1 MKNDHNW
8 IFFLLLFLSFKWT
21 QGKRKEEDFPRL
33 PNRAR
38 LTLERENGG
47 YLPRNAFAPR
57 SALAPVDAPVTV
69 PGLVRVPSSGS
80 KCVVC
85 GATVAAGFTV
95 VPTKARFELL
105 LDHHLLLPPD
115 SNCRMCQEHLNGEHL
130 RKDLV
135 ITSNF
140 QVDDDSEA
148 MLTTDQAG
156 NTIVDLVEAMRF
168 YRDLAHLNFDDEAM
182 MSDEDY
188 HTWTGW
194 TKEQF
199 TSFVVY
205 LQKARMRSSTNRTL
219 RESLAVFWIKIKA
232 DLSFSQIASL
242 LGIKEGNLESGRL
255 RARDAFTSVRE
266 ALATHF
272 VPCFLGPDHLTPDQA
287 KAHNTIYSTK
297 FFGDK
302 PTTIWDGTY
311 LYTYR
316 SLNYSAGRKFY
327 SMHKGRT
334 LAKFMSIVLPDGYVL
349 DTIGPFASNGDNNDA
364 AMTSQILKTAEL
376 GMENWVKTGD
386 QNIVVDRGFRN
397 IVERLQSMGVKVYMP
412 TVSNKKQDDVKE
424 ANQTRLVTKVRWV
437 VEAYHGR
444 LKKFKFFENRQHP
457 RYYLEYSELIKI
469 TTAPMNALRPV
480 LYDTSTDRRMHSAIA
495 DKMLRLANEETNPV
509 AVRVTSGPLST
520 RGKNWDPI
528 NARIQPDESE
538 LNTPDVMPDF
548 PTLPL
553 EELQNNITL
562 GTYQI
567 KQAAHYTDEHLHNEG
582 GFTIY
587 IHKSADDLIRAR
599 IQSRHRNST
608 KYFTWVQ
615 FKARSTRSRNGEITG
630 WYCQCKAG
638 MRVVGCCAHVATVI
652 WYLAYARH
660 QDYQIPK
667 GYEDILSCFY
677 DAKGSGF
684 EDSDE
689 EVEGNE

>member
-135 ITSNF
+135 ITSNC

-266 ALATHF
+266 ALAIHF

-297 FFGDK
+297 FFG
-302 PTTIWDGTY
+302 TSRQLFGT
-311 LYTYR
+311 
-316 SLNYSAGRKFY
+316 
-327 SMHKGRT
+327 
-334 LAKFMSIVLPDGYVL
+334 
-349 DTIGPFASNGDNNDA
+349 
-364 AMTSQILKTAEL
+364 
-376 GMENWVKTGD
+376 
-386 QNIVVDRGFRN
+386 
-397 IVERLQSMGVKVYMP
+397 
-412 TVSNKKQDDVKE
+412 
-424 ANQTRLVTKVRWV
+424 
-437 VEAYHGR
+437 
-444 LKKFKFFENRQHP
+444 
-457 RYYLEYSELIKI
+457 
-469 TTAPMNALRPV
+469 
-480 LYDTSTDRRMHSAIA
+480 
-495 DKMLRLANEETNPV
+495 
-509 AVRVTSGPLST
+509 
-520 RGKNWDPI
+520 
-528 NARIQPDESE
+528 ARIS
-538 LNTPDVMPDF
+538 
-548 PTLPL
+548 
-553 EELQNNITL
+553 
-562 GTYQI
+562 
-567 KQAAHYTDEHLHNEG
+567 
-582 GFTIY
+582 
-587 IHKSADDLIRAR
+587 IRTA
-599 IQSRHRNST
+599 
-608 KYFTWVQ
+608 
-615 FKARSTRSRNGEITG
+615 
-630 WYCQCKAG
+630 
-638 MRVVGCCAHVATVI
+638 
-652 WYLAYARH
+652 L
-660 QDYQIPK
+660 
-667 GYEDILSCFY
+667 
-677 DAKGSGF
+677 
-684 EDSDE
+684 
-689 EVEGNE
+689 